1 MRIPIDRYSILGVSL
16 GSDSRI
22 ILNQLERKLEKS
34 DYPGFSS
41 ETLEKR
47 SEVLKECSNILLD
60 SGKRNAYDKEYT
72 TENDIS
78 NRRPEP
84 ETIISKG
91 QEIAGLLLL
100 LEAGRHE
107 ECIELAENL
116 YREQRMSMSYFS
128 SEYKEINRIIDYAT
142 LGLAKD
148 LKYKRH
154 YETAAEVLERRINSQ
169 TVGMGEKERISDMA
183 SELKSLLPFR
193 VLDTLSRDNDDKAR
207 LKGIDLLKGL
217 VRERGGLEA
226 DSITHMDKNEFF
238 EFFKQIRIYL
248 NVQEQ
253 VRLYEG
259 WSVDGSKAA
268 LFLTCIALTAQG
280 FAQRKPH
287 KINIALKKLE
297 QINAQEL
304 QPILANMHLLLGN
317 VESATQIFENC
328 TDQDLKEW
336 ARKRTKDPLGGLCEW
351 CREWLKRDVLK
362 GYRDIDIEADLESY
376 FSDKDVIEYIENQ
389 DGNENRNIKNQQI
402 CDDWNREANKRKNG
416 EENVSLHENAIN
428 SIGCWQRQM
437 FKNEFLKMIKN
448 NLLVFFIIAVSSC
461 SLLLFRTLSSQD
473 GTKEEPE
480 KVKSINRRLDTKKGV
495 LGTQEQLNQTLV
507 DWLQVKKQSLK
518 TNKLPIKAR
527 KIATPRMLE
536 QLRQEIEQNRRKGQT
551 QIMNVEVKKIIL
563 KDEAPRKASVNAQ
576 LKYQDKTISRKGE
589 ILTETSLH
597 NFERIYNFIWNGSR
611 WVIDK

>member
-34 DYPGFSS
+34 DYPGFSI

-60 SGKRNAYDKEYT
+60 IEKRIEYDKEYT
-72 TENDIS
+72 TKNNIS
-78 NRRPEP
+78 NRQPEP

-107 ECIELAENL
+107 ECIGMAENL

-142 LGLAKD
+142 LGLAKN
-148 LKYKRH
+148 LKHKRH
-154 YETAAEVLERRINSQ
+154 YETAAEILERRINSQ
-169 TVGMGEKERISDMA
+169 TVGMGEKERISDMV

-193 VLDTLSRDNDDKAR
+193 VLDTLSRDNDERAH
-207 LKGIDLLKGL
+207 LKGIGLLKAF

-226 DSITHMDKNEFF
+226 DSKVHMDKNEFF
-238 EFFKQIRIYL
+238 GFFKQIRTYL
-248 NVQEQ
+248 TVQEQ
-253 VRLYEG
+253 VKLFEE
-259 WSVDGSKAA
+259 WSIDGSKAA
-268 LFLTCIALTAQG
+268 VFLTCISLTAQG

-287 KINIALKKLE
+287 KINFALKKLE
-297 QINAQEL
+297 QMNAQEL
-304 QPILANMHLLLGN
+304 EPILANMHLLLGN

-328 TDQDLKEW
+328 ADQDLKEW
-336 ARKRTKDPLGGLCEW
+336 ALKRTKDPLGGLCEW

-376 FSDKDVIEYIENQ
+376 FADKDVIEYIENQ
-389 DGNENRNIKNQQI
+389 DGHEDEDRKDQQI
-402 CDDWNREANKRKNG
+402 RGDWDRQINKKKVDKQNINLPNNTRNRVG
-416 EENVSLHENAIN
+416 S
-428 SIGCWQRQM
+428 WQLDQFR
-437 FKNEFLKMIKN
+437 NNLRKMITE
-448 NLLVFFIIAVSSC
+448 NLLVFLIIAISSC

-473 GTKEEPE
+473 GVKSEPE
-480 KVKSINRRLDTKKGV
+480 KVRSIKRTLDTKKEV

-507 DWLQVKKQSLK
+507 EWLQVKKQSLE
-518 TNKLPIKAR
+518 TNQLPNKAR
-527 KIATPRMLE
+527 KVATPRMLE
-536 QLRQEIEQNRRKGQT
+536 QLRQETEQNRRKGQT
-551 QIMNVEVKKIIL
+551 QIMNVEIKKIIL
-563 KDEAPRKASVNAQ
+563 KDEAPKKASINAQ
-576 LKYQDKTISRKGE
+576 LKYQDKTINRRGE
-589 ILTETSLH
+589 ILTETITH
-597 NFERIYNFIWNGSR
+597 DFERMYNFIWNGSR
-611 WVIDK
+611 WIIDR